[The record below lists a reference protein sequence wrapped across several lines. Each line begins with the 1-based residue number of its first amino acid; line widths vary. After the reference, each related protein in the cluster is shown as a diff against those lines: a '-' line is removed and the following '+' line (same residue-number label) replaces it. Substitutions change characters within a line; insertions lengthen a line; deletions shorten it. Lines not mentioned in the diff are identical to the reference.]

1 LSASQLQPH
10 NDIDFGDGQ
19 VPSVHID
26 EIMAALAEM
35 RVPSKHWDI
44 AKEKP
49 KGGDM
54 QRLAYN
60 VIRHLREQD
69 PQDPRW
75 A

>member
-1 LSASQLQPH
+1 LSVSQLQPH
-10 NDIDFGDGQ
+10 NDIDFEDGQ

-49 KGGDM
+49 KGGRYAEASL
-54 QRLAYN
+54 QCYQA
-60 VIRHLREQD
+60 
-69 PQDPRW
+69 PP
-75 A
+75 